1 MNIISYPICMGRCDA
16 KVFGNRSSFV
26 AGCETILD
34 DSNVGGSQFGV
45 MSTFATWRHMS
56 SNTPRMLQV
65 IRLRNPLQVADMI
78 VQLIGVLVVNL
89 SKVSGIRNERQCDK
103 PMNEYVPNRPT
114 SISQSD
120 RSVAVWVDAPFQSS
134 RRTSTAGFA
143 KRPRA
148 NLSAFGNF
156 VQFFVAPNRGPGF
169 SSHAL
174 LPNSVLGYV
183 NV

>member
-1 MNIISYPICMGRCDA
+1 MGRCDA
-16 KVFGNRSSFV
+16 KVFGNRSSLV
-26 AGCETILD
+26 TGGETILD

-45 MSTFATWRHMS
+45 MCIRATGRRVRPCA
-56 SNTPRMLQV
+56 PRVSKIVGLGY
-65 IRLRNPLQVADMI
+65 PLQVADMI